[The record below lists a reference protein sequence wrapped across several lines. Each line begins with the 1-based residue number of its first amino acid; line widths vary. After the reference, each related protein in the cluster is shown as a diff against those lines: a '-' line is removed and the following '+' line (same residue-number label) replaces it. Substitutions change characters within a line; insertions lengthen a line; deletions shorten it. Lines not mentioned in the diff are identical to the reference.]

1 MLLIT
6 MVLALLFGGLT
17 LFFRDPVFL
26 NGSSR

>member
-17 LFFRDPVFL
+17 LFFRTR
-26 NGSSR
+26 SS